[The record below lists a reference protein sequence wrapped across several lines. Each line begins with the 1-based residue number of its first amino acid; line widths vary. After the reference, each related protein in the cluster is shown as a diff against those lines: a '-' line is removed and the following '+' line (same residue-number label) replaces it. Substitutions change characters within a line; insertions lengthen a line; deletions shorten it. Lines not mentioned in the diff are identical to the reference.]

1 MFEAKELLQAD
12 VARRAHEL
20 YVQRGGEDGHDVED
34 WLRAEKDL
42 RNPVP
47 EPAKAMA
54 ARASRNTSN

>member
-1 MFEAKELLQAD
+1 MFEAKELLQAE

-20 YVQRGGEDGHDVED
+20 YVQRGGEHGHDVED

-47 EPAKAMA
+47 QPAKAMA
-54 ARASRNTSN
+54 VRAGRNTSN